1 MTNVLVM
8 FGGILLIGVI
18 IALLDWLA
26 RRKEQQSERR
36 PPA

>member
-26 RRKEQQSERR
+26 QRKEQQSERR